1 MDKKNL
7 LIELL
12 KREVKPA
19 LGCTEPVAVAL
30 AAATAK
36 SQVGGIVEKIVVKVS
51 PNIYKNGMAVGIPG
65 VQRTGIDV
73 AAALGA
79 VAGDPNLKL
88 EVLANVTPDKVEHAI
103 QIVDSDKVST
113 EIVYDQGNLYIEI
126 CVTTK
131 EGKGKCKIKDRH
143 EKISCVELD
152 DKIVFEDREEIC
164 IEKGALEE
172 NLKEMTITEIVKVIE
187 DMEIKE
193 LDFMLDGAIMNKAIA
208 HVGLE
213 KSLGLGV
220 GASIQRSIEKGIL
233 NDDVFQKT
241 ILLTAAASDARMSG
255 YQMPVMSS
263 AGSGNHGLTAILP
276 VVSVAEYYGL
286 DKEKLARALAISHL
300 VTVYI
305 KSFTGNLSALC
316 GCAVAAATGASVAI
330 VWLLDGTY
338 EQMGGT
344 IKNMVADVTGVICD
358 GAKSGCALKLSTA
371 AGVALKSALLA
382 LDDVIATPENG
393 IVTDSVEQT
402 IKNMGRIG
410 TPGMVETD
418 KEILDVMLEKNRLKI
433 KEVLC

>member
-1 MDKKNL
+1 MQKNNL

-12 KREVKPA
+12 KKEVKPA

-30 AAATAK
+30 AAATAR
-36 SQVGGIVEKIVVKVS
+36 SQVSGSIEKIIVKVS

-65 VQRTGIDV
+65 VRRTGIDV

-88 EVLANVTPDKVEHAI
+88 EVLANVTPDKVDDAI
-103 QIVDSDKVST
+103 EIVDSNKVST
-113 EIVYDQGNLYIEI
+113 EITYGQGNLYIEI
-126 CVTTK
+126 CVVTK

-143 EKISCVELD
+143 EKICSVELD
-152 DKIVFEDREEIC
+152 DKIVFEDKEEVC
-164 IEKGALEE
+164 VKKGNLEE
-172 NLKEMTITEIVKVIE
+172 KLKEMTITEIIKVIE
-187 DMEIKE
+187 EMEINE
-193 LDFMLDGAIMNKAIA
+193 LEFMLDGAVMNKAIA
-208 HVGLE
+208 QVGLE

-220 GASIQRSIEKGIL
+220 GASIQRNIERGIL
-233 NDDVFQKT
+233 NDDVLQKT

-316 GCAVAAATGASVAI
+316 GCAVAAATGASVAM

-338 EQMGGT
+338 EQMEGT

-382 LDDVIATPENG
+382 LDNVIATPENG

>member
-1 MDKKNL
+1 MEQKKMI
-7 LIELL
+7 IELL

-36 SQVGGIVEKIVVKVS
+36 SQVGGNIEKIVVKVS

-65 VQRTGIDV
+65 VARTGIDV

-79 VAGDPNLKL
+79 VAGDPDLKL
-88 EVLANVTPDKVEHAI
+88 EVLAKVTEDKVEQAI
-103 QIVDSDKVST
+103 KMVDSNKVST

-126 CVTTK
+126 CVVTK
-131 EGKGKCKIKDRH
+131 DGRGKCKIKDRH
-143 EKISCVELD
+143 EKISCVEVD
-152 DKIVFEDREEIC
+152 DKVVYEDIEEAC
-164 IEKGALEE
+164 IKKGDLEE
-172 NLKEMTITEIVKVIE
+172 KLKEMTITEIVQAIE
-187 DMEIKE
+187 EMEAKDLE
-193 LDFMLDGAIMNKAIA
+193 FMLDGAKMNTAIA
-208 HVGLE
+208 QVGLE
-213 KSLGLGV
+213 KTLGLGV
-220 GASIQRSIEKGIL
+220 GASILRSIQKGVLTDDIL
-233 NDDVFQKT
+233 HRTV
-241 ILLTAAASDARMSG
+241 LLTAAASDARMSG

-276 VVSVAEYYGL
+276 VVSVAEYYNLGE
-286 DKEKLARALAISHL
+286 EKLARALAISHL

-305 KSFTGNLSALC
+305 KAFTGNLSALC

-371 AGVALKSALLA
+371 AGVALKSAFLA
-382 LDDVIATPENG
+382 LDGIIATPENG
-393 IVTDSVEQT
+393 IVTNSVEQT

-418 KEILDVMLEKNRLKI
+418 KEILEVMLEKNRLKI